1 MVRLQ
6 CISTAEGAL
15 GLDQDAVVTQSHSMH
30 AVNGSTSCGDPV
42 YMLGSGVDQSVI
54 SNMCSVQWMGAAEVL
69 IQHRAPPIATD
80 LASACWKPY
89 SLLRIYVQ
97 KRCYIPYPCMPM
109 TVYPP

>member
-6 CISTAEGAL
+6 CISTTEGAL

-69 IQHRAPPIATD
+69 IQHRAIATD

-89 SLLRIYVQ
+89 SLLRIMYRRGVIYCIHVCQ
-97 KRCYIPYPCMPM
+97 
-109 TVYPP
+109 